1 MHDYFEVTKT
11 LIVAPLRVARM
22 TWSSEI
28 EKWDHLQD
36 LKLSKVLGSERDRL
50 RALEADADI
59 YIINRENTEWLVN
72 HYGKAWPF
80 DMVVID
86 ELSSFK
92 SNKSRRFKALRKVR
106 PLIKRVV
113 GLTGT
118 PTPNGLID
126 LWPQIYLL
134 DRGERLGKTI
144 TGYRKEYFDPGQKN
158 WQTGVVYN
166 YLLKEG
172 SEKAIYEKISDI
184 CISMKAEDYLEV
196 PELKEITIEIEL
208 DPKDYKKYKQ
218 LEKDLLLPLSEN
230 EDIEALTAATL
241 SNKLLQLANGAVYD
255 EKRKVHL
262 IHDEKLKA
270 LEEIIEAANG
280 KPVIVYYNYK
290 HDLERIKRYFKDVRT
305 LETEEDISD
314 WNAGRVPILALHPA
328 SAGHGLNLQHGGNI
342 IVWFGLNWSLELYQQ
357 ANARLHR
364 QGQTSKVIAYLLVT
378 KGTIDEDVV
387 TALRSKNY
395 TQDNLLN
402 ALKARIKNF
411 GGGGNE

>member
-1 MHDYFEVTKT
+1 
-11 LIVAPLRVARM
+11 
-22 TWSSEI
+22 
-28 EKWDHLQD
+28 
-36 LKLSKVLGSERDRL
+36 
-50 RALEADADI
+50 
-59 YIINRENTEWLVN
+59 
-72 HYGKAWPF
+72 
-80 DMVVID
+80 MVVID

-106 PLIKRVV
+106 PLINRIV